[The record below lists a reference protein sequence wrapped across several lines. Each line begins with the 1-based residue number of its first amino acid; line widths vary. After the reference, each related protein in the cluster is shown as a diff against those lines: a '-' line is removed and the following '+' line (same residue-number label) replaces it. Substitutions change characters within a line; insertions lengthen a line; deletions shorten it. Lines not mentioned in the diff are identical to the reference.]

1 MAFEPCFELNRT
13 SAQSFR
19 GSLAGFGLAYCDFT
33 RRVSVAGVGT
43 RTRSSAPQSLAAPA
57 ATDR

>member
-57 ATDR
+57 TTDR